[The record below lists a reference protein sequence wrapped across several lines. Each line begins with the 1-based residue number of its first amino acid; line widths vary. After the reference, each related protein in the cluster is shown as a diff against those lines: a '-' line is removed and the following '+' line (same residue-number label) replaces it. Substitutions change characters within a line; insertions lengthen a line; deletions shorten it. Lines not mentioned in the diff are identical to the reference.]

1 MEYESAFPKHSNYLP
16 SDLVSY
22 PRRPESCANITSLI
36 VNKHLQEETER
47 ISLLNVPPATPE
59 QLKYL
64 TNILQEEAKR
74 HGLSNTDIHTRQN
87 ITAVLGK
94 ALAETMPG
102 MHH

>member
-1 MEYESAFPKHSNYLP
+1 MESAVPKRSNYLQ
-16 SDLVSY
+16 SDMVSY

-36 VNKHLQEETER
+36 VNKYLQEEAER
-47 ISLLNVPPATPE
+47 ISLLNLPPATPE

-64 TNILQEEAKR
+64 TNFLQEEAKR
-74 HGLSNTDIHTRQN
+74 HGLSDTDIHSRQN

-94 ALAETMPG
+94 ALAEIMPG